1 MGMIVAKT
9 MSSVLL
15 SDTDLMWEVPPQW
28 TLEEAATVPVVYGT
42 VSYDLEMN

>member
-9 MSSVLL
+9 MATIIE
-15 SDTDLMWEVPPQW
+15 SDVRLQWKVPDAW

-42 VSYDLEMN
+42 VRVT